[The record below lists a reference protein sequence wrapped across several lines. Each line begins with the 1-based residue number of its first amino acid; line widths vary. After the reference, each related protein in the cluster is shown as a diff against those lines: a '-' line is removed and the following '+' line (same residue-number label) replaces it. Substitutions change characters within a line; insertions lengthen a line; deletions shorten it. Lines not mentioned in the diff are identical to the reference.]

1 MKKLIQL
8 TFLFSLLSVTV
19 AFAQPSGVNGEAGK
33 CYAKCLIPDEYSTDT
48 EQIETASAYTRTD
61 IAKPRLATATRSVM
75 VKAASSRI
83 VERPAEYTTT
93 TERVLVKEESKRIV
107 AVPATYETYTEQ
119 VETEPA
125 SKRIIP
131 IPGEYSTITDNNIYM
146 GTTNGTS
153 TSKGASPNSFDPSA
167 ASAVGK
173 ALASDG
179 DQSGVGAAGNA
190 GAGSGSAGGGGA
202 GGAGARGAAGRAG
215 RVAAGSTAEGD
226 LATVGSIMPYYTSVS
241 SVEFERIPMEYETT
255 TERVE
260 VSPAS
265 TKWVKRKADRNCL
278 SANPDDCLV
287 WCLVEVPA
295 EFKTVT
301 KRTAKGCAAGYTRS
315 SKSTGANSRDEE
327 CVRVRQVAA
336 QYGRRQIVKAAPS
349 YREEII
355 PAKFSTVTKQR
366 IKTPA
371 TTREEIIPAEYKT
384 VTKRVIS
391 KPASYDR
398 VAIPAEFSTSTFSY
412 REGLKLK
419 PGYRWTTSGLVY
431 NPAYDS
437 GSSNYSG
444 SPMPAGAGP
453 GADGIG
459 GSGRGGDV
467 GDMIG
472 GDVPADANS
481 ADVYSNWGDAGCPA
495 GYSYN
500 ADSGVCSRSVDIPAE
515 YSTVTKRSVSRKGGF
530 SEWREVVCANKITA
544 NLTQQVQ
551 RALRD
556 RGYDPGPIDNVI
568 GTRTKAA
575 LVKFQKDNGLPVGNL
590 DIETLNALG
599 VSQ

>member
-19 AFAQPSGVNGEAGK
+19 AFAQPSGVSGEAGK

-48 EQIETASAYTRTD
+48 EQIETAAAYTRTD

-93 TERVLVKEESKRIV
+93 TERVLVKEESKRMV

-119 VETEPA
+119 VEISPA
-125 SKRIIP
+125 SKKIIP
-131 IPGEYSTITDNNIYM
+131 IPGEYTTITDNNVYM
-146 GTTNGTS
+146 GNTDGTS
-153 TSKGASPNSFDPSA
+153 AAKGTSPSSFDPSA
-167 ASAVGK
+167 AAAVGK
-173 ALASDG
+173 ALANDG
-179 DQSGVGAAGNA
+179 DASGVGAPGSA
-190 GAGSGSAGGGGA
+190 GAGAGAAGGGAANA
-202 GGAGARGAAGRAG
+202 GSRGASGRAG

-226 LATVGSIMPYYTSVS
+226 LAMAGSIMPYYTSVE

-295 EFKTVT
+295 EYKTVT
-301 KRTAKGCAAGYTRS
+301 KRMAKGCATGYTRS
-315 SKSTGANSRDEE
+315 SKGTGANSRDEE

-355 PAKFSTVTKQR
+355 PAQYATVTKQR

-371 TTREEIIPAEYKT
+371 TVREEIIPAEYKT
-384 VTKRVIS
+384 VTKKVIS

-398 VAIPAEFSTSTFSY
+398 VAIPAEYKNSTYSY
-412 REGLKLK
+412 RQGLTLK

-431 NPAYDS
+431 NPAYDA
-437 GSSNYSG
+437 GSPSYSG
-444 SPMPAGAGP
+444 SPMPAGAGS

-459 GSGRGGDV
+459 GNGRGGDV

-500 ADSGVCSRSVDIPAE
+500 ADSGVCSRSVEIPAE
-515 YSTVTKRSVSRKGGF
+515 YSTLTKRSVSRKGVF
-530 SEWREVVCANKITA
+530 SEWREVVCSNKITA

-568 GTRTKAA
+568 GTKTKAA

-590 DIETLNALG
+590 DMETLKALG
-599 VSQ
+599 VNQ